1 MTRKSLSVVLIV
13 TIVLIGCGKKE
24 STEALKS
31 KLASLKEQSIKI
43 NHQIKE
49 IEQKLAKI
57 DTLSNGNNYIKVKVE
72 TITQK
77 PFFHYFLASGKVE
90 FENQA
95 VVSAETSG
103 QVKTIH
109 VKKGTLVKKGDNLVS
124 LNTTILENS
133 IAETKVALELA
144 TQLYEKQKNLW
155 EQNIGSEVQ
164 YLQAKNQK
172 ESLEKRLQT
181 LYSQMEL
188 SNIKAPFDGIVDDI
202 YVKEGELASPGKPI
216 TLVLNPKTFKIE
228 ADVSESLTGK
238 IKIGDKV
245 KVEFPSVPN
254 LEMEL
259 SVSRTGNFIDPKT
272 RTFKVEVIGDNP
284 NGSIKPNQIAL
295 LHINDYSNP
304 KSITVPSIIIKKDA
318 LGNFLFIAEKN
329 DGKSYAKKIYVK
341 TGISFEDRTE
351 ITDGLAENQQVIISG
366 YNMVTSGS
374 LVELIN

>member
-1 MTRKSLSVVLIV
+1 MTRKSLFVVLIA
-13 TIVLIGCGKKE
+13 TIVLIGCGEKE
-24 STEALKS
+24 SAESLKS

-90 FENQA
+90 FESQA

-164 YLQAKNQK
+164 YLQARNQK

-188 SNIKAPFDGIVDDI
+188 SYIKAPFDGIVDDI

-245 KVEFPSVPN
+245 KVEFPSVSD

-272 RTFKVEVIGDNP
+272 RTFKVEVIGANP
-284 NGSIKPNQIAL
+284 NGNIKPNQIAL
-295 LHINDYSNP
+295 LRINDYSNP
-304 KSITVPSIIIKKDA
+304 RAITVPSIIIKKDA

-329 DGKSYAKKIYVK
+329 DGKTYAKKIYVK